1 MFHMFAGFA
10 GLAAEDKHDII
21 VGNVHHVLL
30 PWKLG
35 SKGESTFWIEFN
47 WVLTLF
53 FRYRT

>member
-53 FRYRT
+53 